1 VKKKRNKSKKTQA
14 ADTPSS
20 ASAPAPEGPKK
31 RVSAVSPLAAE
42 TEAAA
47 TAAAVT
53 GGGKTTKVKAEKPSE
68 KVKVTAK
75 DTVAVGSSSTSSPS
89 SSSSSSS
96 TVIPK
101 KVLKKL
107 LMDLKAVE
115 YASPFLY
122 PVDLEEAPSYLE
134 YVTVPMDIS
143 TVEKNL
149 QKGLYEG
156 DDFPQFATDMRLIWA
171 NCVAYN
177 DPVSEI
183 ARWAEKLGEQFEV
196 LFKAAADAVPSTPA
210 MPTAPPITAPAPPI
224 VQPVAPTPTPA
235 TVAAVTA
242 TSPTAVTAA
251 AAVPRVE
258 DKVTSIIK
266 DEKPSKK
273 RKSEKGTVPS
283 VGGEEKP
290 GVNAPP
296 KVHRRQDLGVIG
308 KRCWKVC
315 KEMSADPK
323 SLPFLFPIDLSQ
335 APGYLDV
342 IKHPMDL
349 SVIKNQLETYE
360 NCPRKFQEDMLLIF
374 DNCLAYNAEGSELW
388 HQANERKAA
397 FEKLYTEHIGSDAQA
412 HMLNKLCP
420 PGDDTGSPGSRKVGR
435 PLGSTG
441 AKKSEI
447 DAIME
452 KAAIARLPDAI
463 SASAPLTITEPSL
476 VTDIRAVAG
485 PLQPAPLVPL
495 SLNVVPLKSS
505 QRVRS
510 VEDVEK
516 LLKLL
521 ESPLG
526 FTYQEIREKAA
537 KKARAL
543 VTTFETPCWSTAGQH
558 EVLYFGEINPVGL
571 HCSERHLYPKAFSA
585 KRTVKLCLLPDSS
598 ACHSHSNNSNS
609 SSSSSSDTSGSSSSS
624 SSGSSSSAR
633 DASYYAVS
641 PSFAPFVA
649 VEFTSIISSVA
660 GSDQPVFV
668 ITIDG

>member
-1 VKKKRNKSKKTQA
+1 M
-14 ADTPSS
+14 
-20 ASAPAPEGPKK
+20 
-31 RVSAVSPLAAE
+31 SAVSPLAAE

-47 TAAAVT
+47 VT
-53 GGGKTTKVKAEKPSE
+53 GGGKSTKVKAEKPSE
-68 KVKVTAK
+68 KIKVTAK
-75 DTVAVGSSSTSSPS
+75 DTVAVGSSSTSSS
-89 SSSSSSS
+89 SSSSSSI
-96 TVIPK
+96 VIPK

-107 LMDLKAVE
+107 LIDLKAVE

-149 QKGLYEG
+149 QKGSYEG
-156 DDFPQFATDMRLIWA
+156 DDFPQFANDMRLIWA

-183 ARWAEKLGEQFEV
+183 ARWAEELGEQFEV

-210 MPTAPPITAPAPPI
+210 LPSAPPITAPAPPI

-235 TVAAVTA
+235 TVTAATA
-242 TSPTAVTAA
+242 TTTTTATAGAAA
-251 AAVPRVE
+251 AAVPHVE

-323 SLPFLFPIDLSQ
+323 TLPFLFPIDLSQ

-388 HQANERKAA
+388 HQANERKTA
-397 FEKLYTEHIGSDAQA
+397 FEKLYTEHVGSDAQA

-476 VTDIRAVAG
+476 VTDIRAAAE

-558 EVLYFGEINPVGL
+558 EVLYFGEINPLGL

-585 KRTVKLCLLPDSS
+585 KRTVKLCLLSDSS
-598 ACHSHSNNSNS
+598 AACHSHPNNSSSSSGSNNNNSDTS
-609 SSSSSSDTSGSSSSS
+609 SSSSSSSTSSSC
-624 SSGSSSSAR
+624 SSSAR

>member
-1 VKKKRNKSKKTQA
+1 M
-14 ADTPSS
+14 
-20 ASAPAPEGPKK
+20 
-31 RVSAVSPLAAE
+31 SAVSPLAAE

-47 TAAAVT
+47 AAVTAVT

-75 DTVAVGSSSTSSPS
+75 DTVAVGSSSTSS

-210 MPTAPPITAPAPPI
+210 LPSAPPFTTPAPPI
-224 VQPVAPTPTPA
+224 VLPVAPSPTPA
-235 TVAAVTA
+235 LVTA
-242 TSPTAVTAA
+242 ATATTTDTATTTATAAAAA
-251 AAVPRVE
+251 AAVPRAE

-283 VGGEEKP
+283 VGGEEKA

-476 VTDIRAVAG
+476 ATDIRAAAG

-516 LLKLL
+516 LLNLL

-558 EVLYFGEINPVGL
+558 EVLYFGEINPLGL

-585 KRTVKLCLLPDSS
+585 KRTVKLCLLPDTSS
-598 ACHSHSNNSNS
+598 ACHSHSN
-609 SSSSSSDTSGSSSSS
+609 SSSS
-624 SSGSSSSAR
+624 SSGSSSSSSSAR